1 MDLSAIDI
9 SFDDEGIC
17 NYCHEFEKMEEHY
30 PTGEVGKE
38 ILDKLI
44 SKIKKEG
51 EGKKYDCIIGMS
63 GGTDSSYS
71 LLLAIRLGLRPLAVH
86 FDNGWNTEIAVSN
99 IEKVLKYLNLDLETY
114 VVDWQEMRDIQL
126 AFLKASVPE
135 VEIPTDLAI
144 RSVLYKIAKEQNIQ
158 YIIEGNSFRTEG
170 LVPTTWSY
178 KDGRYIKSVHE
189 KHGAVSMK
197 TFPNLLL
204 SKYFYYAIIKRIK
217 IVNLLNY
224 VTYTKELAK
233 EDLIKTIGWRDYGGH
248 HYESVYTRFFMGFLA
263 PKKFNMDRRKVSL
276 SALIRLGRIS
286 RKDALNTLKDDEYL
300 KNLFKIDKKYL
311 CKKFGLTTEEF
322 NDLIQKPVSSSLN
335 YNSYY
340 NLFRILNP
348 IIYFLRKQKILTGIF
363 QSGTFRQ
370 KS

>member
-1 MDLSAIDI
+1 
-9 SFDDEGIC
+9 
-17 NYCHEFEKMEEHY
+17 
-30 PTGEVGKE
+30 
-38 ILDKLI
+38 
-44 SKIKKEG
+44 
-51 EGKKYDCIIGMS
+51 
-63 GGTDSSYS
+63 
-71 LLLAIRLGLRPLAVH
+71 
-86 FDNGWNTEIAVSN
+86 
-99 IEKVLKYLNLDLETY
+99 
-114 VVDWQEMRDIQL
+114 
-126 AFLKASVPE
+126 
-135 VEIPTDLAI
+135 
-144 RSVLYKIAKEQNIQ
+144 
-158 YIIEGNSFRTEG
+158 
-170 LVPTTWSY
+170 
-178 KDGRYIKSVHE
+178 
-189 KHGAVSMK
+189 
-197 TFPNLLL
+197 
-204 SKYFYYAIIKRIK
+204 
-217 IVNLLNY
+217 
-224 VTYTKELAK
+224 
-233 EDLIKTIGWRDYGGH
+233 
-248 HYESVYTRFFMGFLA
+248 MGFLA